1 MSSRLPTAGRDAV
14 PRGLLLAHRRPGA
27 TRRRPRRHHPL
38 LPARAAPPPGERA
51 GRANLYGAEHL
62 ERLERIKQ
70 LQERRFSL
78 AAIRALLSGERRGVY
93 EDLFG
98 GAEGRSYTLD
108 EIIERSGIDRA
119 LVDDARASGFLR
131 DPAEHGHDA
140 YDADDLD
147 LLTTLAELQSLG
159 LPRQAIVEIARTYA
173 EGIEATQRRIIE
185 LFTTGGDLAWSDADL
200 AAFQDA
206 AAEHAT
212 RILPLTRRLVDYTHQ
227 RTIQRLTLSAIDVD
241 PVDGE
246 ARTRAESA
254 LLVGAASGASSVGHA
269 SSRQMRR
276 AFPPVICSRSS
287 AAMCPIVSSMTLRE
301 YGQSFPWC
309 G

>member
-1 MSSRLPTAGRDAV
+1 MSHPSPGASGRDVEPAPEGCCWRIDDLARRADV
-14 PRGLLLAHRRPGA
+14 PVDTIRYYQRERLL
-27 TRRRPRRHHPL
+27 
-38 LPARAAPPPGERA
+38 PPGERA

-185 LFTTGGDLAWSDADL
+185 LFTTGGDLPWSDADL

-241 PVDGE
+241 PADGE
-246 ARTRAESA
+246 DE
-254 LLVGAASGASSVGHA
+254 G
-269 SSRQMRR
+269 
-276 AFPPVICSRSS
+276 
-287 AAMCPIVSSMTLRE
+287 
-301 YGQSFPWC
+301 
-309 G
+309 